1 MQNYRDAQTCVS
13 TCIKKINMKIL
24 IIKPSAFGDI
34 VHTLPFLNAL
44 KRGYP
49 NSQID
54 WVVADGLHKFLE
66 GHSMIN
72 RLWVIKKDR
81 WKRLKYLKTT
91 FREIRELAA
100 GLKKEKYD
108 AAVDLSGILRSGL
121 ITSASGAR
129 IKLGFEESD
138 EGSPFFYSHKIKGDM
153 GIHAVD
159 RYLKLAKALDCPTDI
174 IAYPFA
180 PFDENPKILQ
190 ELPKE
195 YAIISPSA
203 GKPANQWHASRFG
216 ELASMLPFPSVVI
229 SGSSR
234 SDIAAAQEVVDHSK
248 GNALSIAGQTGL
260 KDLIPII
267 SKAKY
272 FITNDT
278 GPMHVAAAVNVPVFA
293 IFGPANPVRT
303 GPYNNHA
310 MTYKTKN
317 QSQLRDLHINCSR
330 RGSADSSKQEAANYS
345 GIGAGRSNKNSHTII
360 QKKLPCSPCYRWKPC
375 SHWSCMNDITV
386 KDVFNAICSK
396 GLA

>member
-1 MQNYRDAQTCVS
+1 MLS
-13 TCIKKINMKIL
+13 SINKNFINRNSVNKIL
-24 IIKPSAFGDI
+24 IVKPSAFGDI

-54 WVVADGLHKFLE
+54 WVVAEGLHKFLE

-81 WKRLKYLKTT
+81 WKRLNYLKESFT
-91 FREIRELAA
+91 EIKELVAC
-100 GLKKEKYD
+100 LRKERYD
-108 AAVDLSGILRSGL
+108 VAVDLSGILRSGL
-121 ITSASGAR
+121 ITFASGAR

-138 EGSPFFYSHKIKGDM
+138 EGSHFFYSHKIKGDM
-153 GIHAVD
+153 TIHAVD
-159 RYLKLAKALDCPTDI
+159 RYLKLAKALGCPTDV

-180 PFDENPKILQ
+180 PFDENPEILN

-195 YAIISPSA
+195 YAVISPSA

-234 SDIAAAQEVVDHSK
+234 SDIAAAQTVVEHSK
-248 GNALSIAGQTGL
+248 GRAVSIAGRTGL
-260 KDLIPII
+260 KDLIPVI
-267 SKAKY
+267 SKAEY

-303 GPYNNHA
+303 GPYG
-310 MTYKTKN
+310 
-317 QSQLRDLHINCSR
+317 DI
-330 RGSADSSKQEAANYS
+330 
-345 GIGAGRSNKNSHTII
+345 HTVI

-375 SHWSCMNDITV
+375 SHWSCMNDITSAE
-386 KDVFNAICSK
+386 VFNAIHSK